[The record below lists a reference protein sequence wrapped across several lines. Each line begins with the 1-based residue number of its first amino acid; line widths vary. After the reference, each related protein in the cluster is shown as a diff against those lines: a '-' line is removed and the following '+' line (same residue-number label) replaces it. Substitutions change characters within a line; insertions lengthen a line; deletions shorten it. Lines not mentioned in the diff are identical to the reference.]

1 MKRKVCRLNGKKT
14 KADVVFQGSVVRDQI
29 RELGN
34 NVSNF
39 LRALEIVDNK
49 NFDYLYR
56 SLELV
61 ARDLRMQNL
70 ILNEGHSQLMIEYNR
85 VDIYNKIKNEIG
97 DKGDE

>member
-1 MKRKVCRLNGKKT
+1 MNGKKT
-14 KADVVFQGSVVRDQI
+14 KADVIFQGSVVRDQI
-29 RELGN
+29 RELEN
-34 NVSNF
+34 NVSQF
-39 LRALEIVDNK
+39 LEALEIVDNK

-85 VDIYNKIKNEIG
+85 VDIYNKLKNEIG